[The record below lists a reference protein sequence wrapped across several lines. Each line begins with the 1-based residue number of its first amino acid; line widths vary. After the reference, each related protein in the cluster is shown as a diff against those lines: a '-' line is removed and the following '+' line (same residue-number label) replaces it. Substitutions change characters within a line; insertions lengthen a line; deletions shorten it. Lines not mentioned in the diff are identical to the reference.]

1 MMRGFYPADHGAF
14 WWVGGLFGLLI
25 TVAIVLG
32 LIFIVREVMNR
43 QAHRPGP
50 PPPQPP
56 LTRAGEE
63 LDLRYA
69 RGEIDRNEWLQRR
82 ADLLHGPGAAGPA
95 AAGSPPHPPPPPGPS
110 APPPSPGP

>member
-1 MMRGFYPADHGAF
+1 MMRGFYPVDHGAF

-25 TVAIVLG
+25 TVAVVLG

-50 PPPQPP
+50 PPQPP
-56 LTRAGEE
+56 LSRAAEE

-82 ADLLHGPGAAGPA
+82 ADLLHGPGATGPSAAGPA
-95 AAGSPPHPPPPPGPS
+95 PPSAQPPGPS
-110 APPPSPGP
+110 APPPPTPGP